1 MDRGTQPRMTEHL
14 LYARIASVF
23 GTIGLVWEEADV
35 GPKVSRVLLPHEANS
50 AGKIL
55 RRGLREVRPRS
66 SSAIAQLIA
75 GIERFLEGEA
85 VDFDLERIAL
95 DRCSEFQRRVLLAD
109 FQIPRGWISTYGRIA
124 RRVGTPNASRA
135 VGRALARN
143 PFPLVI
149 PCHRVLRSHGGL
161 GGYRGGLAMKQ
172 ALLQLEGVEFSAAGR
187 ALTDRIYY

>member
-1 MDRGTQPRMTEHL
+1 MTEHL

-35 GPKVSRVLLPHEANS
+35 GPKVSRVLLPHETNS

-55 RRGLREVRPRS
+55 
-66 SSAIAQLIA
+66 LIA

-187 ALTDRIYY
+187 VLTDRIYY

>member
-1 MDRGTQPRMTEHL
+1 MDRGTQPRMTEYL
-14 LYARIASVF
+14 LYARTASAF

-55 RRGLREVRPRS
+55 P
-66 SSAIAQLIA
+66 IA

-85 VDFDLERIAL
+85 VNFDLERIAL
-95 DRCSEFQRRVLLAD
+95 DRCSGFQRRVLLAD

-124 RRVGTPNASRA
+124 RKVGTPNASRA

-149 PCHRVLRSHGGL
+149 PCHRVLHSHGGL
-161 GGYRGGLAMKQ
+161 GGYRGGLAMKR
-172 ALLQLEGVEFSAAGR
+172 ALLQLEEVEFSPAGR
-187 ALTDRIYY
+187 ALTDRFCY